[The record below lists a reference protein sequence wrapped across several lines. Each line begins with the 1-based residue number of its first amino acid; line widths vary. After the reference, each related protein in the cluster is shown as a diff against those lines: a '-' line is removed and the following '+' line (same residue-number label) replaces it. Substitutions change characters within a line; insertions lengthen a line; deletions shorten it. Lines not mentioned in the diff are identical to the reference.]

1 VDWESRG
8 HFFAVAARVMRR
20 ILVDHARARRSQKRG
35 GEGRPVPLDEGLVVA
50 AKPDRDLVSL
60 DDALKALAAFDQR
73 KARVVEMRYFGGLSV
88 EETAEFLKVSP
99 QTVLRDWK
107 LAKAW
112 LMREMK
118 RAP

>member
-1 VDWESRG
+1 MGWTGWPSGRTASITATIAFQVFRLRPDSPSVRISASTRAPERTVATKT
-8 HFFAVAARVMRR
+8 AVPASLW
-20 ILVDHARARRSQKRG
+20 ILISCWAETAG
-35 GEGRPVPLDEGLVVA
+35 GND
-50 AKPDRDLVSL
+50 
-60 DDALKALAAFDQR
+60 

-88 EETAEFLKVSP
+88 EETAECLKVSP

-118 RAP
+118 RSP